1 MSQTKS
7 IVDVATTKSMMTKTY
22 EEEYELMEKLASNH
36 HQMVFER
43 TIRKPMSEVLQM
55 DAFTTIFEQ
64 IVVLAKQVQSLEN

>member
-7 IVDVATTKSMMTKTY
+7 IIDAATTKSMMTKTY

-43 TIRKPMSEVLQM
+43 TIRKPTFEVLQM
-55 DAFTTIFEQ
+55 DAFTTISEQ